1 MQLAK
6 NTAEKRAFNYKLTGN
21 WTNYLFL
28 APGVLFLIFFMVFP
42 IIYNIVLSFQDVSL
56 LNFKGVKHFIGLE
69 NYRTIFKDPVFF
81 IALKNSVFFTVGSIF
96 FQFSLGFAFAL
107 LFNMNFPGRNILRAL
122 MILAWMLPG
131 IITATLYKWILSGDS
146 GILNYFLQSLRI
158 IDKPILWLTD
168 TDTSLLGTMV
178 ANIWHG
184 IPFNMLILLGGL
196 QSLPEQLFEASKLDG
211 ASRYQRFV
219 YITLPL
225 MRPTI
230 LILLMLGIIY
240 AFKVFD
246 LIFIMTAGGPVNSS
260 FVLPFY
266 AFNQTFVQ
274 MEFSLGGTVA
284 TLMLV
289 FLSMVAVVY
298 LWFLKKEEKV
308 H

>member
-1 MQLAK
+1 MQLAQ
-6 NTAEKRAFNYKLTGN
+6 NTSEKKALNYKLTRN

-81 IALKNSVFFTVGSIF
+81 IALKNSVFFTVGCIF
-96 FQFSLGFAFAL
+96 FQFSFGFAFAL

-131 IITATLYKWILSGDS
+131 IISATLFKWILSGDS